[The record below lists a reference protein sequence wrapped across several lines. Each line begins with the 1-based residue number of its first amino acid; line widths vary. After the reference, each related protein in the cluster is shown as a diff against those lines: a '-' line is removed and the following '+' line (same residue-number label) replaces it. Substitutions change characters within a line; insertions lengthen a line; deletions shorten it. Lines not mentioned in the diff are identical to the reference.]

1 MCLVVYSLVF
11 SNIAALEYIV
21 KCHIQII
28 VRGRQQH
35 LLEEFRDSRR
45 RRKDSRSVLEVSL
58 AALQAYLKKNL
69 DRIDMSTPPAR
80 VRDEVEKQYAVVLK
94 GGSLDG
100 KAPSDTEAK
109 IKMHIQTVSSA
120 SEVLAALSDSDEA
133 KEEIPNELHD
143 ILLPYLD
150 SLYGSTINATDHSI
164 FTKLTKKFENRFM
177 EDMRAL
183 NCLDPDQITRV
194 TEYGP
199 QIVEFVQ
206 KVQNNGFAYT
216 TSDGSIY
223 FDIAAF
229 EKAQN
234 IYARL
239 EPWNRNDKD
248 LQADGEG
255 SLAQKTSEKR
265 SDADFAV
272 WKSSKPGE
280 PSWPSPWGNGRPGWH
295 IECSAMASDKLGSQL
310 DIHSGGIDLAF
321 PHHDNELAQSEAY
334 WLDRD
339 KHEHNHQWVNY
350 FIHMGHLSIQGSK
363 MSKSLKNFITI
374 REALARGEWTP
385 RALRLVFLL
394 GGWKEGIEITDDLV
408 KAGASLEDKL
418 DVPYPILMLFA

>member
-1 MCLVVYSLVF
+1 MCLVVYSLVS

-45 RRKDSRSVLEVSL
+45 RRKDSKSVLETSL

-94 GGSLDG
+94 SESLNE
-100 KAPSDTEAK
+100 KTPSDTKAK

-120 SEVLAALSDSDEA
+120 SDVLAALSESDGA

-150 SLYGSTINATDHSI
+150 SLYGSTIDATDHSI

-229 EKAQN
+229 EKSQN

-255 SLAQKTSEKR
+255 SLAQKTSEKK

-363 MSKSLKNFITI
+363 MSKSLKNFTTI

-418 DVPYPILMLFA
+418 DVPDPILMLFA

>member
-1 MCLVVYSLVF
+1 M
-11 SNIAALEYIV
+11 LET
-21 KCHIQII
+21 
-28 VRGRQQH
+28 G
-35 LLEEFRDSRR
+35 
-45 RRKDSRSVLEVSL
+45 L

-69 DRIDMSTPPAR
+69 DKIDVSTPPAR
-80 VRDEVEKQYAVVLK
+80 VRHEVEKHYAVVLK
-94 GGSLDG
+94 GGSLNE
-100 KAPSDTEAK
+100 KASSDTEAK
-109 IKMHIQTVSSA
+109 IKMHIKTVSSA
-120 SEVLAALSDSDEA
+120 SDALAALSDS
-133 KEEIPNELHD
+133 KSHEEIPDELQD

-150 SLYGSTINATDHSI
+150 SLYGSTIDATDHSI
-164 FTKLTKKFENRFM
+164 FTKLTKKFEYRFM

-183 NCLDPDQITRV
+183 NCVDPDQITRV
-194 TEYGP
+194 TEYGS
-199 QIVEFVQ
+199 QIVEFVL

-229 EKAQN
+229 EEARN

-239 EPWNRNDKD
+239 EPWNRNDKV

-339 KHEHNHQWVNY
+339 KNEHNHQWVNY

-363 MSKSLKNFITI
+363 MSKSLKNFTTI
-374 REALARGEWTP
+374 RDALDRGDWTP
-385 RALRLVFLL
+385 RALRIVFLL

-408 KAGASLEDKL
+408 KAGASWEDKL
-418 DVPYPILMLFA
+418 DVPSPNLMLIGLTGC

>member
-1 MCLVVYSLVF
+1 MCLVVYSLVS

-45 RRKDSRSVLEVSL
+45 RRKDSRSVLETSL

-69 DRIDMSTPPAR
+69 DRIDMSSPPAR
-80 VRDEVEKQYAVVLK
+80 VRDEVEKHYAMILK
-94 GGSLDG
+94 GGSLNE
-100 KAPSDTEAK
+100 KASSDTEAK

-120 SEVLAALSDSDEA
+120 SDVLAALSDSDEA

-150 SLYGSTINATDHSI
+150 SLYGSTIDATDHSI

-177 EDMRAL
+177 DDMRAL

-363 MSKSLKNFITI
+363 MSKSLKNFTTI
-374 REALARGEWTP
+374 REALARGDWTP